1 MTYEM
6 SPILGHKR
14 NFFFFLRENKQLIS
28 QLFEGIQLKTH
39 IVVQGEDAIWMPV
52 KAIKYTLNRIIRG
65 NGNFFF
71 LSEYSSS
78 GLF

>member
-14 NFFFFLRENKQLIS
+14 KYFFFFLRGNKQLIS

-52 KAIKYTLNRIIRG
+52 KAIKYTVNRIICG

-71 LSEYSSS
+71 S
-78 GLF
+78 F